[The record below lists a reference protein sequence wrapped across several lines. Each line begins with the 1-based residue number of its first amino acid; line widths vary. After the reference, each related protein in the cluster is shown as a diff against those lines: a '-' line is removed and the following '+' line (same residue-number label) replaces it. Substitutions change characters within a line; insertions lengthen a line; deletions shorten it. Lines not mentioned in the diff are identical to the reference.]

1 MIPDEMPPVQSMEA
15 VDLHLRAIMR
25 ELRDIKGSQET
36 MLDKLATKTEM
47 ENMRASLQRQIDA
60 VTPRSIVK
68 RATEY
73 LVFLTVFAAF
83 VGVLIAVFRWA
94 KV

>member
-25 ELRDIKGSQET
+25 ELRDIKDSQGAMIE
-36 MLDKLATKTEM
+36 KLATKAELTKEITG
-47 ENMRASLQRQIDA
+47 LQRQIDA
-60 VTPRSIVK
+60 LTPRSLIK
-68 RATEY
+68 RATEVFV
-73 LVFLTVFAAF
+73 LVAACATA
-83 VGVLIAVFRWA
+83 VGVLIAIFRWA